1 MDTGLQSACGVS
13 DHVLLTVTGAF
24 TIHAHSFIRFWCPIS
39 SFYSS
44 FILGFFLF
52 FGGRVPVLSIPCT
65 LQGYP
70 KAVAAIT
77 ARMALIQEQ
86 HLQHAHPGVATSGLE
101 EVLDDPVLGPMT
113 AADGVQ

>member
-1 MDTGLQSACGVS
+1 M
-13 DHVLLTVTGAF
+13 
-24 TIHAHSFIRFWCPIS
+24 
-39 SFYSS
+39 
-44 FILGFFLF
+44 
-52 FGGRVPVLSIPCT
+52 PVLSIPCT